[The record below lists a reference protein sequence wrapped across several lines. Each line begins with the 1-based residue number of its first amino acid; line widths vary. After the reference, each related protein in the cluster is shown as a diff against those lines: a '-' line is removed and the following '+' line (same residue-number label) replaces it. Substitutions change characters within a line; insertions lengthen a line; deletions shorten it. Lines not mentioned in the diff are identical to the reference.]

1 MSISPPFR
9 NRKSGSLQRIW
20 GWKGGGRALLGLA
33 LILPLAACAT
43 KRDVRD
49 LGEEIRTLNARQAEL
64 IREVQR
70 DQWELRDSLRVV
82 SSTQSNM
89 RAELLRRIVDLQED
103 LLRLQEVT
111 GISQQQLAGL
121 RDQLERERRSVPLGG
136 LPGMDEGERGS
147 AAGEIYDA
155 SVTQFRRGAYTSARL
170 GFEELLER
178 FSNHEL
184 APEARYYLA
193 DIQVQ
198 EGDLEGAI
206 QGFLR
211 VQEFHPTSN
220 RAPDALYRVGM
231 LYRDTGDRDEA
242 RRTLERVV
250 NTWPD
255 SGAAELARDALRSM

>member
-1 MSISPPFR
+1 MRMSPPFHNR
-9 NRKSGSLQRIW
+9 NPGLLQRSW
-20 GWKGGGRALLGLA
+20 GWKGGARALLGLA
-33 LILPLAACAT
+33 LMLPLAACAT

-70 DQWELRDSLRVV
+70 DQRDLRDSVRVV
-82 SSTQSNM
+82 SSTQTNM
-89 RAELLRRIVDLQED
+89 RAEILRRIVDLQED

-111 GISQQQLAGL
+111 GISQQQLAAL
-121 RDQLERERRSVPLGG
+121 RDQLERERRSVPTGSI
-136 LPGMDEGERGS
+136 GMDEGGGGS
-147 AAGEIYDA
+147 AADEIYDA

-170 GFEELLER
+170 GFEEILER
-178 FSNHEL
+178 FPNHAL
-184 APEARYYLA
+184 APDARYYLA

-198 EGDLEGAI
+198 ESDPQGAI

-211 VQEFHPTSN
+211 VHEFHPTSD

-231 LYRDTGDRDEA
+231 LYRETGDRDEA
-242 RRTLERVV
+242 RRYLERVV

-255 SGAAELARDALRSM
+255 SGAADLARDALRSM

>member
-1 MSISPPFR
+1 MSTSPPFR

-20 GWKGGGRALLGLA
+20 GWKGGVRALLGLA

-49 LGEEIRTLNARQAEL
+49 LAEEIRTLNARQAEL

-70 DQWELRDSLRVV
+70 DQLEHRDSLRVV

-89 RAELLRRIVDLQED
+89 RAELLRRMVDLQED

-121 RDQLERERRSVPLGG
+121 RDQLERERRSVSLG
-136 LPGMDEGERGS
+136 PAGMDEGGGGS

-178 FSNHEL
+178 FANHEL

-211 VQEFHPTSN
+211 VQEFHPTSD
-220 RAPDALYRVGM
+220 RAPDALYRAGM
-231 LYRDTGDRDEA
+231 LYQETGDRDES
-242 RRTLERVV
+242 RRYLERVV

-255 SGAAELARDALRSM
+255 SGAADLARDALRSM